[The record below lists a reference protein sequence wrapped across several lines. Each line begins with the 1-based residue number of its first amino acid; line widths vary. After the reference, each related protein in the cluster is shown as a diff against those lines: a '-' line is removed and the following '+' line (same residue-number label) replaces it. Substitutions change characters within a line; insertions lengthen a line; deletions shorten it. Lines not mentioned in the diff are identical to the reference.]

1 MTVYKIDYIQKGK
14 LKSVRIKA
22 SSTYEA
28 LKEFRRKYNGIIK
41 NISEINQPSLIE
53 KIKKY
58 VFSEKIN
65 NEEFI
70 AVLDQ
75 LYVMLDAGISID
87 NALSELLTGIKNK
100 KLKKILEEVYNK
112 INSGYSLSNSFKP
125 YEKNF
130 GIITLAM
137 IKLGEESGDLAL
149 AIKELSEI
157 LNEIEENRKRFKKAT
172 RYPMFIIIAM
182 MIAFIIVILF
192 VIPPFKAIFAQLN
205 TELPLPTRFL
215 LWIEWAIKKYFLIII
230 FLSGV
235 IFGVMNYIYN
245 TNEKFHIFIDKM
257 MLKIYILG
265 DIIKLAMIGRFI
277 YVLTSLVKSGIPI
290 VTSTDIAIGIVENAY
305 LRKKLMLIKDE
316 IVKGGSITE
325 GFKNTGLFEPMI
337 IQMVKAGEE
346 SGNIT
351 KMFEKIADYYLNQYR
366 YIVDHIAVLIEP
378 LLIAAIA
385 GFVFTLALGIFLPMW
400 NLTESF
406 K

>member
-41 NISEINQPSLIE
+41 NISEINQPSLME

-87 NALSELLTGIKNK
+87 NALSELLTGIKDK

>member
-14 LKSVRIKA
+14 LKSVTIKA
-22 SSTYEA
+22 SSIYEA
-28 LKEFRRKYNGIIK
+28 LKEFKKKHNGIIK
-41 NISEINQPSLIE
+41 NISETNDPDLFQ
-53 KIKKY
+53 KIKEY
-58 VFSEKIN
+58 FFFEKIN
-65 NEEFI
+65 KEEFI

-87 NALSELLTGIKNK
+87 SALAQLLGGIKNK

-112 INSGYSLSNSFKP
+112 INSGYSLSNAFKP
-125 YEKNF
+125 YEKQL

-137 IKLGEESGDLAL
+137 IRLGEESGDLAL

-172 RYPMFIIIAM
+172 RYPVFIIIAM
-182 MIAFIIVILF
+182 LIAFVIVILF
-192 VIPPFKAIFAQLN
+192 VIPPFKSIFAQLN

-215 LWIEWAIKKYFLIII
+215 LWIEWAVRKYALVII
-230 FLSGV
+230 FLSV
-235 IFGVMNYIYN
+235 FMFGIMNYLYN
-245 TNEKFHIFIDKM
+245 TNKKFNVFIDKM

-265 DIIKLAMIGRFI
+265 DVVKLAMTGRFMF
-277 YVLTSLVKSGIPI
+277 VLSSLVKSGIPI
-290 VTSTDIAIGIVENAY
+290 VESTEIALSIVENSY
-305 LRKKLMLIKDE
+305 LKQKLSFIKEE
-316 IVKGGSITE
+316 IIRGGSINE
-325 GFKNTGLFEPMI
+325 GFKNTNLFEPMI
-337 IQMVKAGEE
+337 VQMVKAGEE
-346 SGNIT
+346 SGNLI
-351 KMFEKIADYYLNQYR
+351 KMFEKITDYYLSKYR
-366 YIVDHIAVLIEP
+366 YIVDNIAVMIEP

>member
-41 NISEINQPSLIE
+41 NISEINQPSLME

-87 NALSELLTGIKNK
+87 NALSELLTGIKDK

-112 INSGYSLSNSFKP
+112 IDSGYSLSNSFKP